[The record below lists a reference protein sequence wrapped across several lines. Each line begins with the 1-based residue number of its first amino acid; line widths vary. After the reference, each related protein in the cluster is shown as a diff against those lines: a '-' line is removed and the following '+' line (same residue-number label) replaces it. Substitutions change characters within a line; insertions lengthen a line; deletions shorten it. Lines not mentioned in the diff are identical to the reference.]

1 MMQQM
6 QQINWLCLAHVMIV
20 FLEKRLSYEYD
31 ICAGSLIT
39 NLR

>member
-1 MMQQM
+1 MIQQM

-20 FLEKRLSYEYD
+20 FLEKRLSYD
-31 ICAGSLIT
+31 ICTGSLIT